1 MLAKQDRLFLRRW
14 VRGPLRMG
22 AVAPSGPA
30 LARLMAHQA
39 DAHGTGTVVELG
51 PGTGAITTALL
62 EAGIKPERLI
72 LLEREAELYRWLKA
86 QFPTIDVRHEDAG
99 HLVRCLA
106 SHGIDKVDAVV
117 SSLPLL
123 SMPPHVAHDIMD
135 QALSVLGPQGVL
147 IQFTYGPRCPIP
159 RPLIERHGL
168 EARPVGTAWLNLPP
182 ATVWRVARP
191 TQPPPKR

>member
-14 VRGPLRMG
+14 VRAPLRIG

-30 LARLMAHQA
+30 LGRLMAHQVDPRGA
-39 DAHGTGTVVELG
+39 GPVVELG
-51 PGTGAITTALL
+51 PGTGAITKALL
-62 EAGIKPERLI
+62 EAGIAPGRLI
-72 LLEREAELYRWLKA
+72 LVEREEELYRWLKA
-86 QFPTIDVRHEDAG
+86 QFPKLDVRHEDAG
-99 HLVRCLA
+99 RLGHCLA
-106 SHGIDKVDAVV
+106 RDRIAEVDAVV

-123 SMPPHVAHDIMD
+123 SMPPAVARGIVD

-159 RPLIERHGL
+159 RPLIERHGF

-182 ATVWRVARP
+182 ATVWRIARP
-191 TQPPPKR
+191 RHP